1 MRPLLFLPVLLWLR
15 ASSAE
20 DHDGCNQVEV
30 PAEGD
35 RGEQPLQVNVS
46 SQPASLVLSWGTPVP
61 AGLGYVLGLTRLGPS
76 AHLGRLQLQAS
87 PNASGFEFQDL
98 VPGSHYQLEVTMLL
112 PCSQNSTI
120 TLTAQT
126 TPSPVHNLRLN
137 TSGSPTSLKAT
148 WDSAPGEQDG
158 YQLLLYHLE
167 FQTLV
172 QNISVA
178 PGTLSCHFDSLLPG
192 TEYVLWVTTWAGD
205 LHAKTSIRQWTTP
218 VPPEHL
224 VLFAMGPSALQ
235 ASWSR
240 AEGAAWFHLTLL
252 DLLDGTILTTVAK
265 RGTTNHTF
273 LTLTP
278 GTPYQLS
285 LNATAGL
292 LQIAGPNAT
301 EWTHPSV
308 PYDLTLTPWPPGL
321 SASWQAG
328 PGHRDGYLLQLSG
341 QAVRNATLGPE
352 ALNATFPGPLPAG
365 QYTLELVALA
375 GPHGASAQADAWLED
390 SQARPQ
396 PGLLQLS
403 GLRAS
408 REPGRRA
415 LLYADGSPDVIAN
428 VSVLPNATRVTF
440 RGLVPGAQ
448 YRVEVIS
455 SAGATT
461 QSLAGYTW
469 PSAPQSLE
477 VTSGGSTSDLHVGWV
492 SREGRRDGYEV
503 SWQEGGSQKALGF
516 LSVGS
521 KQTNLTLK
529 GLRPGSCFI
538 VSAWAWAGPLNST
551 AQKARACTF
560 PAAPANLSLGDEGQP
575 STLTARWSP
584 PAGALDGYRLR
595 LYRLAPL
602 RLKGEAEF
610 PSEIQSFSWSWL
622 PPGMEF
628 VVQLAALRGEDE
640 SAAINAT
647 AWTYPEAPANLT
659 LFSVG
664 DPEAPALLAS
674 WEASGA
680 QNLELTL
687 YQLPVGS
694 VAHHAVL
701 SGNLTSYTFWGLE
714 PGTAYTLRAG
724 GNGGP
729 YQAWAPNLT
738 SWTLPLAPAMVN
750 VTSKGPTKL
759 WVSWEQA
766 PGSRQDGYRVTLRQ
780 EGTTV
785 GARAVGPEVNNI
797 SFSGLTPGTKYWV
810 EIVSLAGPHH
820 SAAANATSW
829 TPPLVPKEISVT
841 TQGDSAMVAL
851 AWSAAPKG
859 QGECHVQLLESE
871 QILHRQPVSLGQA
884 RLILR
889 GLIPGHTFLLS
900 VLCQAGPLQASTA
913 PIALLVEPRPVE
925 DVQCQPEATHLA
937 LNWTVPAGE
946 VDTCLVVAE
955 QLRTGGKVQ
964 PIFRANTS
972 QSALQLP
979 GLTPATSYRLSLTLL
994 GRNGLWS
1001 QPVTL
1006 LCTTSPEAWRPPEM
1020 AAAPH
1025 LEQEAGAGVV
1035 ITRDMFGEDN
1045 GQIQW
1050 YGVIATTNASLVQPS
1065 QEAISHTWY
1074 DHYYRGLDSYLA
1086 VLLPSPFRPG
1096 PWAMPRSWTVPVGIE
1111 DCGQTQQ
1118 TCNGKLKPDVQYR
1131 FSVAAFTSS
1140 DPVNPMVS
1148 FTAFSEPR
1156 TSVSGASMPLL
1167 VASGIISGCLFTLCA
1182 VLGLLCCRRVWVER
1196 TEKKFSEEMTS
1207 YSLRNIRR
1215 PILIQNFQQSYED
1228 KIANSHHAFFQEFE
1242 ELKEVGKEQPK
1253 LEAEHPANAIKN
1265 RYPHVLPY
1273 DHSRVRLTPLDD
1285 EPHSDYINANFIPG
1299 YSRSQEFIATQGPMK
1314 KTLKDFWRLVWEQQV
1329 HTIVML
1335 TVGMEN
1341 GRVLCEHYWPLDS
1354 TPVTYGEIT
1363 IRLLVEDK
1371 EEDWTKREFQVLHG
1385 PQNQERWVQQL
1396 QFTAWPDHGVPE
1408 APSSLVAFAELVQER
1423 VQAAPSISPTLVHCS
1438 AGVGRTG
1445 TFVALVR
1452 LLQELQEEQVVDVF
1466 YTVYA
1471 LRLYRPLMIQTPIQ
1485 YIFLHSCLL
1494 DKILEEPAESL
1505 VSRPILVKNF
1515 SQHHAKRLAHSN
1527 AGFLKEYELLLE
1539 AIKDQDNSSLHQLG
1553 SAISQL
1559 LPYERWKVKF
1569 SPAEQNPVH
1578 SVQAWLFPGGP
1589 SGRDQVALAG
1599 PVKAEE
1605 FWQLVWEYEAC
1616 VVVSLCPLDT
1626 QNEGWWPVSEQPL
1639 YTKSLAVHWVAESEA
1654 AGWSCLH
1661 LNITHE
1667 KEEKELP
1674 VDLLRFPCWECGQEP
1689 PAQTLL
1695 PFLSTVGQCCSQA
1708 GGKKPATLLVYS
1720 SSGMVQLGMLLAM
1733 ERLLEQ
1739 AGSQCSVDVFGVV
1752 LQLAQACGSMTPTLD
1767 QYIYLY
1773 GCVGSALTRELA

>member
-20 DHDGCNQVEV
+20 VSWAR
-30 PAEGD
+30 PEGSD
-35 RGEQPLQVNVS
+35 WGLPLQVNVS

-76 AHLGRLQLQAS
+76 APLGRLQLQAG

-98 VPGSHYQLEVTMLL
+98 VPGSHYQLEVTALL

-120 TLTAQT
+120 ILTAQT

-137 TSGSPTSLKAT
+137 TSGSPASLKAT

-167 FQTLV
+167 FQTLAR
-172 QNISVA
+172 NISVA

-218 VPPEHL
+218 VPPELL
-224 VLFAMGPSALQ
+224 VLFATGPSALQ

-252 DLLDGTILTTVAK
+252 DLLDGTILTAVAK

-292 LQIAGPNAT
+292 LQIGGPNAT

-308 PYDLTLTPWPPGL
+308 PFNLTLTLWPPGL

-328 PGHRDGYLLQLSG
+328 AGHRDGYLLRLSG

-365 QYTLELVALA
+365 HYTLELVALA
-375 GPHGASAQADAWLED
+375 GPHGASAQA
-390 SQARPQ
+390 RPQ
-396 PGLLQLS
+396 PGLLQLA

-415 LLYADGSPDVIAN
+415 LLYADGSPGVIAN
-428 VSVLPNATRVTF
+428 VSVLPNATHITF

-461 QSLAGYTW
+461 QSLVGYTW
-469 PSAPQSLE
+469 PLAPQSLE
-477 VTSGGSTSDLHVGWV
+477 VTSRGSTSDLHVRWV
-492 SREGRRDGYEV
+492 SPEGRQDGYTV

-521 KQTNLTLK
+521 KHTNLTLK
-529 GLRPGSCFI
+529 GLPPGSCFI

-551 AQKARACTF
+551 AQKAHACTF
-560 PAAPANLSLGDEGQP
+560 PATPANLSLGGEGQP

-595 LYRLAPL
+595 LFRLAPL
-602 RLKGEAEF
+602 RLKAEAEF
-610 PSEIQSFSWSWL
+610 SSEIQSFSWSRL
-622 PPGMEF
+622 PAGMEF
-628 VVQLAALRGEDE
+628 VVQLVALRGGDE
-640 SAAINAT
+640 SAVINAT
-647 AWTYPEAPANLT
+647 AWT
-659 LFSVG
+659 F
-664 DPEAPALLAS
+664 
-674 WEASGA
+674 
-680 QNLELTL
+680 
-687 YQLPVGS
+687 
-694 VAHHAVL
+694 
-701 SGNLTSYTFWGLE
+701 
-714 PGTAYTLRAG
+714 
-724 GNGGP
+724 
-729 YQAWAPNLT
+729 
-738 SWTLPLAPAMVN
+738 PLAPAMVN

-766 PGSRQDGYRVTLRQ
+766 PGSRQDGYRVTLHQ

-797 SFSGLTPGTKYWV
+797 SFSSLTPGTKYWV
-810 EIVSLAGPHH
+810 EIVSLAGPHY
-820 SAAANATSW
+820 SAAANVTGW
-829 TPPLVPKEISVT
+829 TPPLLPKEISVT
-841 TQGDSAMVAL
+841 MQGDSAMVAL
-851 AWSAAPKG
+851 AWSAALKG

-871 QILHRQPVSLGQA
+871 QIFHRQPVSLGQA

-900 VLCQAGPLQASTA
+900 VLCQAGPLQASTH
-913 PIALLVEPRPVE
+913 LVPTEPRPVE
-925 DVQCQPEATHLA
+925 DVQCQPEATRLS

-955 QLRTGGKVQ
+955 QLRTGSKVQ
-964 PIFRANTS
+964 PIFRGNTS
-972 QSALQLP
+972 QSALQLS

-1065 QEAISHTWY
+1065 QEAILHTWY

-1118 TCNGKLKPDVQYR
+1118 TCNGKLKPDVQY
-1131 FSVAAFTSS
+1131 
-1140 DPVNPMVS
+1140 
-1148 FTAFSEPR
+1148 
-1156 TSVSGASMPLL
+1156 
-1167 VASGIISGCLFTLCA
+1167 
-1182 VLGLLCCRRVWVER
+1182 
-1196 TEKKFSEEMTS
+1196 
-1207 YSLRNIRR
+1207 RNIRR

-1371 EEDWTKREFQVLHG
+1371 EEDWTRREFQVLHG

-1471 LRLYRPLMIQTPIQ
+1471 LRLYRPLMIQTPTQ

-1505 VSRPILVKNF
+1505 VSQPILVKNF

-1527 AGFLKEYELLLE
+1527 AGFLKEYEVRSGYPLPTLNQILV
-1539 AIKDQDNSSLHQLG
+1539 HLG
-1553 SAISQL
+1553 SLGGHSL
-1559 LPYERWKVKF
+1559 SRVLP
-1569 SPAEQNPVH
+1569 Q
-1578 SVQAWLFPGGP
+1578 GGP

-1616 VVVSLCPLDT
+1616 VVVSLLGT
-1626 QNEGWWPVSEQPL
+1626 EMALLIQGWWPVLEQPIC
-1639 YTKSLAVHWVAESEA
+1639 TKSLAVHWVAESEA

-1661 LNITHE
+1661 LNITH

-1695 PFLSTVGQCCSQA
+1695 PFLSAVGQCCSQA
-1708 GGKKPATLLVYS
+1708 GGKKPATLLVYA

-1752 LQLAQACGSMTPTLD
+1752 LQLARACGSMTPTLD